1 MKNIFKIIMLL
12 AAASISYT
20 HVKMHNLLR
29 HTIVEEQ
36 WIENTVIRIPA
47 ALKAEAYRRAFDSS
61 YELYDPVDWYKN
73 L

>member
-1 MKNIFKIIMLL
+1 MVVTLL
-12 AAASISYT
+12 TAFSFSYM

-36 WIENTVIRIPA
+36 WIENTVIQIPA
-47 ALKAEAYRRAFDSS
+47 NLKAEAYRRAFDSS
-61 YELYDPVDWYKN
+61 YELYDPVNWYDN

>member
-1 MKNIFKIIMLL
+1 MKSILMCVTLL
-12 AAASISYT
+12 AAFSFSYV

-29 HTIVEEQ
+29 QTVVEQ
-36 WIENTVIRIPA
+36 WIENTVIRIPS

-61 YELYDPVDWYKN
+61 YELYDPVNWYDN